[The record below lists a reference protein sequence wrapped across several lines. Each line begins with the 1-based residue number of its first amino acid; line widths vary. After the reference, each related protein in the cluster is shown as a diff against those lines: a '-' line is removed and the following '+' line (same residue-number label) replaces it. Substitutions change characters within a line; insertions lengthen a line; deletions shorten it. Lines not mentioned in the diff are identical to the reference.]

1 MKWKIIYPPPRSL
14 PFLVIVP
21 IFLFFFSDASTKV
34 KHEGGR
40 GEVITMAIWTIKT
53 IHLQYCQ
60 KWKKTISSENRTK
73 SELNIDFGP
82 RLYAEFSIRTQLKV
96 RLSWGCVGVWTKN
109 CHLVYFSARISI
121 LNSVIKSRF
130 RFQLITFFTNQMFM
144 TVKTGV
150 EMYMYSVSVTRDTD
164 LLMVADDVRII
175 NSEANKL
182 SAE

>member
-1 MKWKIIYPPPRSL
+1 M
-14 PFLVIVP
+14 
-21 IFLFFFSDASTKV
+21 
-34 KHEGGR
+34 
-40 GEVITMAIWTIKT
+40 
-53 IHLQYCQ
+53 
-60 KWKKTISSENRTK
+60 
-73 SELNIDFGP
+73 
-82 RLYAEFSIRTQLKV
+82 
-96 RLSWGCVGVWTKN
+96 SWGCVGVWTKN
-109 CHLVYFSARISI
+109 CHQVYFSDRISI

-164 LLMVADDVRII
+164 LLLVADDVRII